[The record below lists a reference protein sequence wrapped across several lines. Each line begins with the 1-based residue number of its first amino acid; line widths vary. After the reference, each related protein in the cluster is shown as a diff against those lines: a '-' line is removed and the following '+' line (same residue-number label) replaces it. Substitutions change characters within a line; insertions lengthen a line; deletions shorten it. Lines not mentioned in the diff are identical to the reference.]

1 MYVVTGATGNTG
13 KVVAKQLLA
22 AGQKVLAIGR
32 SAERLQSLAKEGAQ
46 PVVADITD
54 ETALAR
60 AFSGA
65 QAVYL
70 MIPPDMASPDFLAHQ
85 RRITDAFVQAVKKSG
100 VKHAVT
106 LSSVGADK
114 TDKTGPII
122 GLRYLEQQINAIEGL
137 NVLHLRAGYFMENT
151 LGQVGAIQAMGKTAG
166 PVEGNVK
173 LPMIATYDIGVA
185 AADALR
191 NLNFEGAQ
199 TRELLGQRDLDY
211 NEVTAI
217 IGKAISRPDLSYVRL
232 TDEQARPALAQLG
245 FSASVANALLEM
257 SASLN
262 SGHIRAQEKRSAQNT
277 TPTSYETFIAQKFV
291 PLYQAKAQAA

>member
-13 KVVAKQLLA
+13 KIVAKQLLA
-22 AGQKVLAIGR
+22 AGKKVSAIGR
-32 SAERLQSLAKEGAQ
+32 SAERLQPLAKQGAQ

-54 ETALAR
+54 AAALAR
-60 AFSGA
+60 ALSGA
-65 QAVYL
+65 QAAYL
-70 MIPPDMASPDFLAHQ
+70 VVPPDMASPDFFAQQ
-85 RRITDAFVQAVKKSG
+85 RRVTDSFVQAVKKSG
-100 VKHAVT
+100 VTHAVT

-114 TDKTGPII
+114 PERTGPIL
-122 GLRYLEQQINAIEGL
+122 GLRYLEQQLNAIEGL

-166 PVEGNVK
+166 PVEGSVK

-191 NLNFEGAQ
+191 ELNFDGKQ

-217 IGKAISRPDLSYVRL
+217 IAKAIDRPEVSYLRL
-232 TDEQARPALAQLG
+232 TNEQARPALSQLG
-245 FSASVANALLEM
+245 FSASVADALLEM

-262 SGHIRAQEKRSAQNT
+262 SGYIRALEKRSAQNT
-277 TPTSYETFIAQKFV
+277 TPTSYETFVTQQFV